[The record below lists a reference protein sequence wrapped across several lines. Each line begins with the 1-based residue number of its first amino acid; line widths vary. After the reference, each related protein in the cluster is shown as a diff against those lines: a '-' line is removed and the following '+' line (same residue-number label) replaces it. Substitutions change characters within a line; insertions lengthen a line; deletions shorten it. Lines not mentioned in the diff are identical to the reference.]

1 MSTKLRTAVIGVGY
15 LGNFHAQKYK
25 NIPEAAL
32 VAVCDF
38 NASQAQKIG
47 QDLKVSFET
56 DPKKLLGQVDAV
68 TIAASTQSHFELAE
82 LFLKNGVHVLVEKP
96 ITATVEQAEKIISL
110 AHKNK
115 LKLSVGHIE
124 RFNPSIVDLASKMEK
139 PLSFELI
146 RQGPYKARGADVS
159 VLHDLMIHDLDLVHW
174 LSRSEIQTV
183 SLATGSKLVSPTLD
197 SAQVALKM
205 KNVMSAFISVS
216 RVAATPLRSLKILE
230 KNQILFANTGT
241 LELQKMS
248 PSQGGAEPT
257 SLQTWT
263 VEKKDA
269 LQLETQAFVDS
280 ILKDQAPRVTGEDG
294 LRALVAVEK
303 IIQSIES

>member
-1 MSTKLRTAVIGVGY
+1 MAKKLRTAVVGVGY

-25 NIPEAAL
+25 NISEVEL

-38 NASQAQKIG
+38 NLTQAQKIG
-47 QDLKVSFET
+47 QDLKVSHET
-56 DPKKLLGQVDAV
+56 DPQKLIGKVDAV

-96 ITATVEQAEKIISL
+96 ITATIDQAEKIISL
-110 AHKNK
+110 AKKNQ

-124 RFNPSIVDLASKMEK
+124 RFNPSIVELSKKMEK
-139 PLSFELI
+139 PLSFELV

-174 LSRSEIQTV
+174 LSQSEIAEI
-183 SLATGSKLVSPTLD
+183 SLASGAKLVSPTLD

-205 KNVMSAFISVS
+205 KNGTCAFISVS
-216 RVAATPLRSLKILE
+216 RVASSPVRSLKVLE
-230 KNQILFANTGT
+230 SHQILFANTAS
-241 LELQKMS
+241 LELQKTV
-248 PSQGGAEPT
+248 PSANKGEPPT
-257 SLQTWT
+257 IQAWT

-280 ILKDQAPRVTGEDG
+280 IIKDQTPVVTGEDG
-294 LRALVAVEK
+294 LKALIAVEK
-303 IIQSIES
+303 IIRSIEN